1 MRKLSK
7 EVTDENGDKLN
18 LLYSIISENSSYGI
32 AIEVISKNDSL
43 KDFVKIEDIT
53 VNLLEITRIFMI
65 LYNYEVTPCSVFDV
79 LDTYFADTEYFE
91 SLI

>member
-7 EVTDENGDKLN
+7 ELTDENGDKLN
-18 LLYSIISENSSYGI
+18 LIYSIFHNDSSYGI
-32 AIEVISKNDSL
+32 SIEMLYENNSL

-53 VNLLEITRIFMI
+53 VNLLEITRVFMI
-65 LYNYEVTPCSVFDV
+65 LYNYEVTPCSAYDV